1 MCRTP
6 EELAAPVDEAEA
18 LSFLVPLGRGG
29 TELGGIGTATGSKV
43 GKLGKLGKL
52 GKGAKVGK
60 GGKLGL
66 PRPANL
72 GPGKAVSRRATTKA
86 AAKSMP

>member
-29 TELGGIGTATGSKV
+29 TELGGIGTATGGKV
-43 GKLGKLGKL
+43 GKLGKL

>member
-18 LSFLVPLGRGG
+18 LSFLVPLGLGG

>member
-1 MCRTP
+1 
-6 EELAAPVDEAEA
+6 
-18 LSFLVPLGRGG
+18 LVPLGRGG

-43 GKLGKLGKL
+43 GKLGKLGK
-52 GKGAKVGK
+52 GAKVGK

-66 PRPANL
+66 PRQANL

>member
-66 PRPANL
+66 PRQANL